1 MLVKCSLAADCGND
15 RCDHVVK
22 HEPEIYRGVLCNVGA
37 VRCPYRR
44 KQVQCLLNKQFQK
57 VSEDGRK
64 RLRHCLDEDI
74 KNKRRVE

>member
-1 MLVKCSLAADCGND
+1 MIECIFVNPPHQANPCT
-15 RCDHVVK
+15 
-22 HEPEIYRGVLCNVGA
+22 
-37 VRCPYRR
+37 
-44 KQVQCLLNKQFQK
+44 QCYDTMILQCFLNKQFQK